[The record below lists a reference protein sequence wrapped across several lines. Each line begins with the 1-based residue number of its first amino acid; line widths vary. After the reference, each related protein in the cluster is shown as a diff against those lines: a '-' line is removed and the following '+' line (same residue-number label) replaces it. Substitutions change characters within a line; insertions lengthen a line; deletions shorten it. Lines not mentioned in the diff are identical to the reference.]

1 MVTQMDD
8 LHSQKSSVLLRYQ
21 RNFDYGTDE
30 WWEIQGIL
38 LYRRWCNK
46 HGDAVGKQMYDQW
59 QALNLQ
65 RVTFDKWYGDQ
76 LELELRLEE

>member
-1 MVTQMDD
+1 MV
-8 LHSQKSSVLLRYQ
+8 
-21 RNFDYGTDE
+21 
-30 WWEIQGIL
+30 EIQGIL